1 MATDGKRI
9 YITTGR
15 SGGKSLLTEAMTRLD
30 LSKSSNTAIQA
41 LHEVAETAR
50 NSSKYKIEL
59 DTDVLRNLTWFEDL
73 FKKEIEKM
81 FIKNCYAVIN
91 GKKYYPTNVRTYPRL
106 RDGGEYMVD
115 MTIDTGKNFAP
126 DGAPFD
132 YIGIKNVIFNNPCT
146 IILWNDGTKTIVRCE
161 GEEFDAEKAIAMAFM
176 KRAMGNKGS
185 YYNTIRKWLEK
196 GKYCGFE
203 KKTEVAE
210 EPIVADVDPIS
221 EAVSEVADSVETA
234 IMNTFLGNH

>member
-15 SGGKSLLTEAMTRLD
+15 SGGKSWLTEEMTRLD
-30 LSKSSNTAIQA
+30 LSKSSNNAIRA
-41 LHEVAETAR
+41 LHDVAESAR
-50 NSSKYKIEL
+50 NLSNKFDDFINIPTFH
-59 DTDVLRNLTWFEDL
+59 DTVWFKDL
-73 FKKEIEKM
+73 IKKENEKM

-106 RDGGEYMVD
+106 RSDNTEYMVD

-132 YIGIKNVIFNNPCT
+132 FIGIKDVIFNNPVT
-146 IILWNDGTKTIVRCE
+146 IVLWNDGTKTIVKCE

-185 YYNTIRKWLEK
+185 YYNTIRKWLEN
-196 GKYCGFE
+196 GKYYGFE
-203 KKTEVAE
+203 KKAE
-210 EPIVADVDPIS
+210 EPIVAGADPIY
-221 EAVSEVADSVETA
+221 EAVRKVADGAKKA
-234 IMNTFLGNH
+234 IMDTFLGNH